1 MCQGSLAEPVAEEE
15 IGGNDM
21 PRVKLAQ
28 PKKPPFEKLLQLL
41 YGAMGI
47 YGYKAEHLAPIMGCS
62 PNTARRRLENPGEFT
77 LKELSRLSSGLQIP
91 VEELRQAITLH

>member
-1 MCQGSLAEPVAEEE
+1 MCQGRMAEPVAEEE
-15 IGGNDM
+15 IGGNDR

-28 PKKPPFEKLLQLL
+28 PKKPPYEKLLQLL

-47 YGYKAEHLAPIMGCS
+47 YGYKAEHLAPVMGCS

-77 LKELSRLSSGLQIP
+77 LKELSRLSSGLNIP
-91 VEELRQAITLH
+91 IDELRAAITLK

>member
-1 MCQGSLAEPVAEEE
+1 
-15 IGGNDM
+15 M

-28 PKKPPFEKLLQLL
+28 PKKPPYEKLLQLL

-47 YGYKAEHLAPIMGCS
+47 YGYKAEHLAPVMGCS

-77 LKELSRLSSGLQIP
+77 LKELSRLSSGLNIP
-91 VEELRQAITLH
+91 IDELRAAITLK

>member
-1 MCQGSLAEPVAEEE
+1 
-15 IGGNDM
+15 M

-47 YGYKAEHLAPIMGCS
+47 YGYKAEQLAPIMGCS

-77 LKELSRLSSGLQIP
+77 LKELGKISAGLNIP
-91 VEELRQAITLH
+91 IDELRAAITLH